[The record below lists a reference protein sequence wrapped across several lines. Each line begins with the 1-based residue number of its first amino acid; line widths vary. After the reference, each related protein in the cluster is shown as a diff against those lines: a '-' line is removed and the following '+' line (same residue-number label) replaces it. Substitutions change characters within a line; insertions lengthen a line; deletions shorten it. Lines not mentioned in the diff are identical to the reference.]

1 MSVAAPHFLLFSEA
15 APASDPQA
23 DSGRWRFVLRS
34 AAGPK
39 VLEAADEEAAS
50 PERLE
55 LLAIVRGLEA
65 LDQPSRVTLVTASRN
80 VQHGFHFGLSH
91 WRESGWHWE
100 RFGKMAPVKNAD
112 LWRRIDRALDI
123 HVIECRCSR
132 TKAADDLNPPLPAA
146 PAAVGRRLRFDEPHA
161 AGSMKHE
168 ARNPKR
174 IQSPNDGMIQSLMGF
189 CHLGVSNLFRA
200 SDFVLRALTSA
211 RQLQFPFSTHG
222 S

>member
-15 APASDPQA
+15 APASDPA
-23 DSGRWRFVLRS
+23 NDAGRWRFVLRS
-34 AAGPK
+34 AAGQK
-39 VLEAADEEAAS
+39 VLEADDEEPAS

-80 VQHGFHFGLSH
+80 VQHGFHFGLSC
-91 WRESGWHWE
+91 WRDSGWHWE

-132 TKAADDLNPPLPAA
+132 TKAADDLNPPAA
-146 PAAVGRRLRFDEPHA
+146 PAAIGRRLRFDDAHA
-161 AGSMKHE
+161 AGMTNDQ
-168 ARNPKR
+168 A
-174 IQSPNDGMIQSLMGF
+174 PNHKQAPSANDVMTQAGSRFGHWSF
-189 CHLGVSNLFRA
+189 APWNLFEICCLMLGALSR
-200 SDFVLRALTSA
+200 LRSA
-211 RQLQFPFSTHG
+211 VSLDSTT
-222 S
+222 